1 MIPMNRT
8 AADLAL
14 GESGVLEVLAVAP
27 DVATRLMEH
36 GFLPG
41 ASLVP
46 VREAPG
52 GGSRVFRVDGSD
64 VALRLDT
71 ARQLVL
77 LLKP

>member
-1 MIPMNRT
+1 MIPMSRT

-14 GESGVLEVLAVAP
+14 GERGVLEVLSVAP

-41 ASLVP
+41 ASLMP

-52 GGSRVFRVDGSD
+52 GGSRVFRVDGSE
-64 VALRLDT
+64 VALRLET

-77 LLKP
+77 RVEP